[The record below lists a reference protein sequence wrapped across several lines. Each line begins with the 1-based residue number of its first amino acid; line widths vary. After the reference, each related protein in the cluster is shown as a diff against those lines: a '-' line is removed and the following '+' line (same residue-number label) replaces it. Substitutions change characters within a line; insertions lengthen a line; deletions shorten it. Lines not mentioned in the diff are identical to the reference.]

1 MTNTWHV
8 DVSQLNIKKYVV
20 YGAIA
25 FIWIA
30 IPTFEI
36 TSPALTSDI
45 VKGTCRRFVVNGNYA
60 MAKTLGF
67 FSVFIGYLL
76 PLALMVF
83 CYARVV
89 RALRSKVS
97 LSLSEP

>member
-1 MTNTWHV
+1 MA
-8 DVSQLNIKKYVV
+8 VSQLNVKKKLV

-30 IPTFEI
+30 IPAFEI

-45 VKGTCRRFVVNGNYA
+45 VQGTCRRFVVNNNYA
-60 MAKTLGF
+60 MAKTLWF

-76 PLALMVF
+76 PLALMLF

-89 RALRSKVS
+89 RKLRSKVI
-97 LSLSEP
+97 LSLALLI